1 MLGSAIGVALLI
13 ALVVFLVTRPQD
25 VGPPVLAAEPLP
37 ESIPVAGMSMG
48 PEDAPVTVVE
58 WGDFTWPGCKEFT
71 RAVKPQLVSNY
82 VEPGIVRFEFHDYAF
97 RGPEAVRAAEAAAC
111 AADQGA
117 YWRFHD
123 TLYLNQS
130 GPNSFTDA
138 RLKQMAETLGL
149 DTGTF
154 NQCLDS
160 GEKKADV
167 EASIAEAQ
175 AQGIDSTPTII
186 INGTEIAEWHDY
198 NAVKQAIDAKLAG
211 A

>member
-1 MLGSAIGVALLI
+1 
-13 ALVVFLVTRPQD
+13 
-25 VGPPVLAAEPLP
+25 
-37 ESIPVAGMSMG
+37 
-48 PEDAPVTVVE
+48 
-58 WGDFTWPGCKEFT
+58 
-71 RAVKPQLVSNY
+71 VKPQLVSDY
-82 VEPGIVRFEFHDYAF
+82 VEPGLVRFEFHDYAF

-117 YWRFHD
+117 YWRYHD

-160 GEKKADV
+160 GEKRPGV

-175 AQGIDSTPTII
+175 AQGIDSTPTIF
-186 INGTEIAEWHDY
+186 INGTEVAEWHDF
-198 NAVKQAIDAKLAG
+198 NAVKQAIDAELA
-211 A
+211 AA

>member
-13 ALVVFLVTRPQD
+13 ALVAFLVTRPQD

-160 GEKKADV
+160 GEKKAGV

-198 NAVKQAIDAKLAG
+198 NAVKQAIDAELAG

>member
-1 MLGSAIGVALLI
+1 
-13 ALVVFLVTRPQD
+13 
-25 VGPPVLAAEPLP
+25 
-37 ESIPVAGMSMG
+37 
-48 PEDAPVTVVE
+48 
-58 WGDFTWPGCKEFT
+58 
-71 RAVKPQLVSNY
+71 VKPQLVSDY
-82 VEPGIVRFEFHDYAF
+82 VEPGLVRFEFHDYAF

-117 YWRFHD
+117 YWRYHD
-123 TLYLNQS
+123 TLFLNQS

-160 GEKKADV
+160 GEKRPGV

-175 AQGIDSTPTII
+175 AQGIDSTPTIF
-186 INGTEIAEWHDY
+186 INGTEVAEWHDF
-198 NAVKQAIDAKLAG
+198 NAVKQAIDAELA
-211 A
+211 AA

>member
-1 MLGSAIGVALLI
+1 M
-13 ALVVFLVTRPQD
+13 
-25 VGPPVLAAEPLP
+25 E
-37 ESIPVAGMSMG
+37 
-48 PEDAPVTVVE
+48 
-58 WGDFTWPGCKEFT
+58 
-71 RAVKPQLVSNY
+71 PQLVSEF

-117 YWRFHD
+117 FWRYHD
-123 TLYLNQS
+123 TLFLNQS

-149 DTGTF
+149 DTAAF

-160 GEKKADV
+160 GEKRAGV

-175 AQGIDSTPTII
+175 AQGIDSTPTIL
-186 INGTEIAEWHDY
+186 INGTEVADWHDF
-198 NAVKQAIDAKLAG
+198 NAVKQAIEGELAKT
-211 A
+211 

>member
-1 MLGSAIGVALLI
+1 
-13 ALVVFLVTRPQD
+13 
-25 VGPPVLAAEPLP
+25 
-37 ESIPVAGMSMG
+37 
-48 PEDAPVTVVE
+48 
-58 WGDFTWPGCKEFT
+58 
-71 RAVKPQLVSNY
+71 VKPQLVSDY

-198 NAVKQAIDAKLAG
+198 NAVKQAIDAELAG

>member
-1 MLGSAIGVALLI
+1 
-13 ALVVFLVTRPQD
+13 
-25 VGPPVLAAEPLP
+25 
-37 ESIPVAGMSMG
+37 
-48 PEDAPVTVVE
+48 
-58 WGDFTWPGCKEFT
+58 
-71 RAVKPQLVSNY
+71 VKPQLISDY

-117 YWRFHD
+117 YWRYHD

-130 GPNSFTDA
+130 GPNSFTDV

-160 GEKKADV
+160 GEKKAAV

-198 NAVKQAIDAKLAG
+198 NAVKQAIDAALAG

>member
-1 MLGSAIGVALLI
+1 M
-13 ALVVFLVTRPQD
+13 
-25 VGPPVLAAEPLP
+25 
-37 ESIPVAGMSMG
+37 
-48 PEDAPVTVVE
+48 
-58 WGDFTWPGCKEFT
+58 
-71 RAVKPQLVSNY
+71 KPQLVSEY
-82 VEPGIVRFEFHDYAF
+82 VEPGLVRFEFHDYAF

-117 YWRFHD
+117 YWRYHD
-123 TLYLNQS
+123 TLFLNQS

-160 GEKKADV
+160 GEKRASV

-175 AQGIDSTPTII
+175 AQGIDSTPTIF
-186 INGTEIAEWHDY
+186 INGTEVAEWHDY
-198 NAVKQAIDAKLAG
+198 NAVKQAIDAELA
-211 A
+211 AA

>member
-1 MLGSAIGVALLI
+1 
-13 ALVVFLVTRPQD
+13 
-25 VGPPVLAAEPLP
+25 
-37 ESIPVAGMSMG
+37 
-48 PEDAPVTVVE
+48 
-58 WGDFTWPGCKEFT
+58 
-71 RAVKPQLVSNY
+71 VKPQLVSNY

-111 AADQGA
+111 AVDQGA
-117 YWRFHD
+117 YWRYHD

-130 GPNSFTDA
+130 GPNSFTDV

-160 GEKKADV
+160 GEKKAAV

-198 NAVKQAIDAKLAG
+198 NAVKQAIDAELAG

>member
-1 MLGSAIGVALLI
+1 M
-13 ALVVFLVTRPQD
+13 
-25 VGPPVLAAEPLP
+25 
-37 ESIPVAGMSMG
+37 
-48 PEDAPVTVVE
+48 
-58 WGDFTWPGCKEFT
+58 
-71 RAVKPQLVSNY
+71 KPQLVSNY

-117 YWRFHD
+117 YWRYHD

-130 GPNSFTDA
+130 GPNSFTDV

-160 GEKKADV
+160 GEKKASV

-175 AQGIDSTPTII
+175 AQRIDSTPTII

-198 NAVKQAIDAKLAG
+198 NAVKQAIDAELAG

>member
-1 MLGSAIGVALLI
+1 M
-13 ALVVFLVTRPQD
+13 
-25 VGPPVLAAEPLP
+25 
-37 ESIPVAGMSMG
+37 
-48 PEDAPVTVVE
+48 
-58 WGDFTWPGCKEFT
+58 
-71 RAVKPQLVSNY
+71 KPQLVSEY

-117 YWRFHD
+117 YWRYHD
-123 TLYLNQS
+123 TLFLNQS

-149 DTGTF
+149 DTAAF

-160 GEKKADV
+160 GEKRAGV

-175 AQGIDSTPTII
+175 AQGIDSTPTIF
-186 INGTEIAEWHDY
+186 INGTEIAEWHDF
-198 NAVKQAIDAKLAG
+198 NAVKQAIEAELTET
-211 A
+211 